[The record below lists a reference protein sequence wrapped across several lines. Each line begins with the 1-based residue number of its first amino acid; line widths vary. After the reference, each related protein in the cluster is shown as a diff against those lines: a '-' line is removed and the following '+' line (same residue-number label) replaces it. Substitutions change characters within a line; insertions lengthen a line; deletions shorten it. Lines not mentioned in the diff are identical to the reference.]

1 MLQESMPTREAV
13 SMAASDDSTHG
24 PSPLLVRL
32 AMPRE
37 NGTPGL
43 LEARAVLDSTLRR
56 SGLVPELRPFAC
68 HAGRSDA
75 AALAFLCS
83 AILVLRAGRD
93 PRRRWLLVL
102 LCAWGVAFTAIA
114 GGLDFLL
121 PGVPASNILLRV
133 EPRAAVHHEILLC
146 AHYDTKTEPLDH
158 AARSVLFGSV
168 AIACIT
174 TSVVISRR
182 RKVGRL
188 GGATAALLVAVA
200 AQLALGRI
208 LPERSHGIVDNGAAC
223 ALLVDVAQSV
233 AAQPFEHTRLV
244 CAWFAAEEW
253 GAQGSAAAAAALASA
268 DAFVNLE
275 AIGAG
280 SEPVIAAFEMSG
292 ATPRRADR
300 SVADRLQHVAARPLP
315 VLRAPLWTDAGPLLD
330 AGIPGLTLLTVEPGA
345 WTVRALHGSGDR
357 LPRFDATGAATARAL
372 LLAFLTAT
380 DSAATGESRQRR
392 RLHRYRRGGILPS
405 ARRRSAHRFR
415 GGSRGSGNT
424 DLGR

>member
-1 MLQESMPTREAV
+1 MLQENMPTREALA
-13 SMAASDDSTHG
+13 MASEDSTHG

-43 LEARAVLDSTLRR
+43 LEARAVLDSALRQ
-56 SGLVPELRPFAC
+56 SGHVPELQPFAC
-68 HAGRSDA
+68 HAGRSEA
-75 AALAFLCS
+75 AALALLCS

-93 PRRRWLLVL
+93 PRRRSLLML
-102 LCAWGVAFTAIA
+102 LCAWGLAFAAIA

-121 PGVPASNILLRV
+121 PGAPATNILLRV
-133 EPRAAVHHEILLC
+133 EPRAAVHHEILLS

-158 AARSVLFGSV
+158 VGRSALFGSV

-174 TSVVISRR
+174 TLVAIARR
-182 RKVGRL
+182 RRVRRF
-188 GGATAALLVAVA
+188 GGATAVLLVTAA

-208 LPERSHGIVDNGAAC
+208 LPQRSHGIVDNGAAC
-223 ALLVDVAQSV
+223 ALLVDLAQSV

-253 GAQGSAAAAAALASA
+253 GAQGSSAAAAALARA
-268 DAFVNLE
+268 EAFVNLE

-300 SVADRLQHVAARPLP
+300 SVADRLQHAAARPLR
-315 VLRAPLWTDAGPLLD
+315 VLRAPLVTDAGPLLD
-330 AGIPGLTLLTVEPGA
+330 AGIPGLTLLTIEPGA
-345 WTVRALHGSGDR
+345 WTIRSLHGSGDR
-357 LPRFDATGAATARAL
+357 LPRFDASGAAAARAL

-380 DSAATGESRQRR
+380 DSAATGESRQRQ
-392 RLHRYRRGGILPS
+392 RLHRCRRGGILPS
-405 ARRRSAHRFR
+405 ARRRSAHRLR